1 MTAALSINVVLLIVL
16 LVVQHLRHAGQIRAR
31 EQELARVLEAV
42 PAVFD
47 QMAEE
52 HRAAIRASVRAELE
66 AEQQSELAKLQAFWI
81 EANRR
86 FAFGQTMREQLQ
98 SGRKERVS

>member
-1 MTAALSINVVLLIVL
+1 MTAALGILLLLLSVL
-16 LVVQHLRHAGQIRAR
+16 LVVQHVRHDRERRAMVA
-31 EQELARVLEAV
+31 ELDRVLEAV

-47 QMAEE
+47 ELARE
-52 HRAAIRASVRAELE
+52 HREAIRASVRAEIE
-66 AEQQSELAKLQAFWI
+66 AEQQQELARLQAFWI